1 MAHGSIPMSK
11 EANAIKEIGS
21 QYTICE
27 MSPYNPPVAH
37 VQPGEQIKIRTVD
50 CFCGRL
56 RCETDMLGAL
66 PWDTI
71 NPCTGPVFVDGAV
84 PGDILKI
91 EIDDIALDG
100 IGVTIQDNGDLLK
113 YGIERPDKSMY
124 LHVANGK
131 ILVGEH
137 LSYPVSPMIGAIGT
151 APKEGNIL
159 TTLPGLHGG
168 NMDCTQIKPGS
179 IVYLPVFH
187 DGGLLALGDVH
198 ASMGDG
204 EAVGCG
210 VEIACTVTLRVSIVR
225 GKQLPLPLV
234 KCDDKLITNA
244 SATTLDEAVVQ
255 AAKNMIDYLV
265 SFQHHTLEYAWNVLA
280 IAGHVCIC
288 QFANKL
294 KTARC
299 ELPLSLVN
307 GIQRD

>member
-1 MAHGSIPMSK
+1 M
-11 EANAIKEIGS
+11 KEIGS
-21 QYTICE
+21 QHTICE
-27 MSPYNPPVAH
+27 MSLNNPPVAR

-50 CFCGRL
+50 CFYGRL
-56 RCETDMLGAL
+56 CCEEDTLGAL

-71 NPCTGPVFVDGAV
+71 NPCTGPIFVDGAV

-91 EIDDIALDG
+91 EIDDIALDR

-124 LHVANGK
+124 LNVANGK
-131 ILVGEH
+131 ILIGEH
-137 LSYPVSPMIGAIGT
+137 LSYPVSPMIGTIGT

-204 EAVGCG
+204 ETVGCG
-210 VEIACTVTLRVSIVR
+210 VEIASTVTLRVSIVR
-225 GKQLPLPLV
+225 GEQLPLPLV
-234 KCDDKLITNA
+234 KCDDKLITIA

-255 AAKNMIDYLV
+255 ATKNMIDYLV

-299 ELPLSLVN
+299 ELPLSLVRAKCTKKD
-307 GIQRD
+307 I

>member
-1 MAHGSIPMSK
+1 M
-11 EANAIKEIGS
+11 KEIGF
-21 QYTICE
+21 QHTICE
-27 MSPYNPPVAH
+27 MSPSIPPVAH
-37 VQPGEQIKIRTVD
+37 VQSGEQIKIKTVD
-50 CFCGRL
+50 CFHGRL
-56 RCETDMLGAL
+56 RCASDTLGSL

-71 NPCTGPVFVDGAV
+71 NPCTGPIFVDGAV
-84 PGDILKI
+84 PGDILKV
-91 EIDDIALDG
+91 EIDDIALDR

-124 LHVANGK
+124 LNVTNGK
-131 ILVGEH
+131 ILIGEH
-137 LSYPVSPMIGAIGT
+137 LSYPVSPMIGTIGT

-159 TTLPGLHGG
+159 TTLPDLHGG

-210 VEIACTVTLRVSIVR
+210 VEIASTVTLRVSIVR
-225 GKQLPLPLV
+225 GEQLPLPLV
-234 KCDDKLITNA
+234 KCDDKLITIA

-265 SFQHHTLEYAWNVLA
+265 SFQHHTLGICVECS
-280 IAGHVCIC
+280 GHCRACLHLSVCK
-288 QFANKL
+288 QAKDR
-294 KTARC
+294 KM
-299 ELPLSLVN
+299 
-307 GIQRD
+307 